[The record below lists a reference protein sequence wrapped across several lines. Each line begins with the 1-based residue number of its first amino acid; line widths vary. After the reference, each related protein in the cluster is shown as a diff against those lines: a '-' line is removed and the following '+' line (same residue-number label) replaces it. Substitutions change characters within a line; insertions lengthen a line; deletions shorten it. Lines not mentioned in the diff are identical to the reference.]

1 MNKALSETHIR
12 SKKNIIA
19 YIKLLNY
26 CVKFLRKNEEKY
38 ANLNEKNVN
47 DNRQLWR
54 GVKGKVTSRS

>member
-47 DNRQLWR
+47 DNRQL
-54 GVKGKVTSRS
+54 